1 MPDFH
6 IATVEDAYA
15 YYVLVLGISEEIFLA
30 RGRRL
35 PPGGRGKQERVRLLA
50 PDGARGHEIGG
61 REAAWQ
67 AQKNEAKIRFTA
79 DTSDFNKQIKSAD
92 SAMRE
97 LRSEL
102 RLNATQMK
110 SSGASVEA
118 LTESKRILEAQEQAL
133 AQKVDALSGKLEA
146 AQSIWGENS
155 TEAQRYATQLNN
167 ARAQQ
172 ENVRAAIEQAN
183 QAIEDQTRAESDA
196 RSAYG
201 RLTAEISQ
209 QRSHVDQL
217 ERAYADAVLTY
228 GENSREC
235 QELRT
240 ELSRASAELRES
252 ESRMDRAERSARDL
266 ARGLDDAG
274 DSADDAGISFGELA
288 GADFVSDVAQD
299 LIGTL
304 MGLSEETDEYRTS
317 MTQLNNTFEWSGR
330 SADEA
335 REVYQNF
342 LGLLGDSDEAV
353 EAAQDMN
360 NLADTGAD
368 IDTWYSI
375 APGTVS
381 AFGQALPVTSLVESA
396 NESIRCGQ
404 VVGGLADALNW
415 TSINAEVLNTRL
427 GSEHPAAMG
436 AFNAALAEGMSN
448 EDAMNA
454 ALAACSDEQ
463 ERQQLVTAVLA
474 SQYSELGD
482 GYLDATSDIDEAR
495 RASDDLKQA
504 QADLAERITPLRT
517 LVTEFA
523 ANGLGFLNE
532 NMSGVVS
539 VVMALATA
547 FVVLKGAM
555 LMQGAANQLASLL
568 NFVKMGIGGLS
579 PPILVVAAALA
590 ALVGIFTWAYQE
602 VEPFRAAID
611 QLVLTFQ
618 QTFGP
623 MIQQLMTYLG
633 SVMQQAMPMLASFL
647 TTYVVP
653 AIQQFAD
660 FLVTT
665 VFPALQQFA
674 NWFTVNIL
682 PVLQQLWNFVLTN
695 ILPLLQ
701 QFADFIV
708 TTVVPALGNLWSW
721 FSANILPVLQQIWS
735 FFVANILPILGQ
747 FASFVLGTVVLKR
760 SGTSGHGSATTSS
773 RSSATSELHQLEHPA
788 GLLVP
793 RRVRDRHGRAW
804 RSRACGAGSATTS
817 SRSSRTWGQGQVARR
832 PLRGGCRLH
841 RRTQD
846 RVSEV
851 QATPPQVFRRLLPH
865 PATGSELLGRVVREG
880 RRAEQADDL
889 RLERREPHGRRR
901 GGAGGGRADRR
912 APGGTSLTRSRQR
925 TPVAP
930 T

>member
-1 MPDFH
+1 
-6 IATVEDAYA
+6 
-15 YYVLVLGISEEIFLA
+15 
-30 RGRRL
+30 
-35 PPGGRGKQERVRLLA
+35 
-50 PDGARGHEIGG
+50 
-61 REAAWQ
+61 
-67 AQKNEAKIRFTA
+67 
-79 DTSDFNKQIKSAD
+79 
-92 SAMRE
+92 
-97 LRSEL
+97 
-102 RLNATQMK
+102 
-110 SSGASVEA
+110 
-118 LTESKRILEAQEQAL
+118 
-133 AQKVDALSGKLEA
+133 
-146 AQSIWGENS
+146 
-155 TEAQRYATQLNN
+155 
-167 ARAQQ
+167 
-172 ENVRAAIEQAN
+172 
-183 QAIEDQTRAESDA
+183 
-196 RSAYG
+196 
-201 RLTAEISQ
+201 
-209 QRSHVDQL
+209 
-217 ERAYADAVLTY
+217 
-228 GENSREC
+228 
-235 QELRT
+235 
-240 ELSRASAELRES
+240 
-252 ESRMDRAERSARDL
+252 
-266 ARGLDDAG
+266 
-274 DSADDAGISFGELA
+274 
-288 GADFVSDVAQD
+288 
-299 LIGTL
+299 

-375 APGTVS
+375 AAGTVS

-517 LVTEFA
+517 LVIEFA

-747 FASFVLGTVVLKR
+747 FASFVLGTVVPALGDLWTWFSSNILPVLSDVWSFISSNILPVFSSLAGFVTGTVVPALQSLWSWFSNNILPIVQDVGDKVKWLGDRFNDVANFIGGLKIEFPHFDLPHLKF
-760 SGTSGHGSATTSS
+760 SGEFSLIPPKVPNFWIEWYAKGAVLNKPTIFGSNGGNPMVGGEAGPEAVAPISVLQGYVADAVAAADS
-773 RSSATSELHQLEHPA
+773 R
-788 GLLVP
+788 
-793 RRVRDRHGRAW
+793 
-804 RSRACGAGSATTS
+804 GADMICDAIE
-817 SRSSRTWGQGQVARR
+817 
-832 PLRGGCRLH
+832 RLA
-841 RRTQD
+841 D
-846 RVSEV
+846 RVTVLEV
-851 QATPPQVFRRLLPH
+851 NGREIAT
-865 PATGSELLGRVVREG
+865 AIAGDSDRVAG
-880 RRAEQADDL
+880 RRQNLAT
-889 RLERREPHGRRR
+889 R
-901 GGAGGGRADRR
+901 GLA
-912 APGGTSLTRSRQR
+912 L
-925 TPVAP
+925 
-930 T
+930 

>member
-1 MPDFH
+1 M
-6 IATVEDAYA
+6 ASA
-15 YYVLVLGISEEIFLA
+15 
-30 RGRRL
+30 
-35 PPGGRGKQERVRLLA
+35 
-50 PDGARGHEIGG
+50 
-61 REAAWQ
+61 
-67 AQKNEAKIRFTA
+67 KNEAKIRFTA

-102 RLNATQMK
+102 RLNATRMK

-375 APGTVS
+375 AAGTVS

-747 FASFVLGTVVLKR
+747 FASFVLGTVVPALGDLWTWFSNNILPVLSDVWSFISSNILPVFSSLAGFVTGTVVPALQSLWSWFSNNILPIVQDVGDKVKWLGDRFGEVADFIGGLKIEFPKFKLPHLKF
-760 SGTSGHGSATTSS
+760 SGDFSLIPPRVPSFWVEWYAKGAVLNKPTIFGSNGGNPMVGGEAGPEAVAPISVLQGYVADAVAAADS
-773 RSSATSELHQLEHPA
+773 R
-788 GLLVP
+788 
-793 RRVRDRHGRAW
+793 
-804 RSRACGAGSATTS
+804 GADMICDAIE
-817 SRSSRTWGQGQVARR
+817 
-832 PLRGGCRLH
+832 RLA
-841 RRTQD
+841 D
-846 RVSEV
+846 RVTVLEV
-851 QATPPQVFRRLLPH
+851 NGREIAT
-865 PATGSELLGRVVREG
+865 AIAGDSDRVAG
-880 RRAEQADDL
+880 RRQNLAT
-889 RLERREPHGRRR
+889 R
-901 GGAGGGRADRR
+901 GLA
-912 APGGTSLTRSRQR
+912 L
-925 TPVAP
+925 
-930 T
+930 

>member
-1 MPDFH
+1 M
-6 IATVEDAYA
+6 ASA
-15 YYVLVLGISEEIFLA
+15 
-30 RGRRL
+30 
-35 PPGGRGKQERVRLLA
+35 
-50 PDGARGHEIGG
+50 
-61 REAAWQ
+61 
-67 AQKNEAKIRFTA
+67 KNEAKIRFTA

-375 APGTVS
+375 AAGTVS

-482 GYLDATSDIDEAR
+482 GYLDATSD
-495 RASDDLKQA
+495 LKQA

-517 LVTEFA
+517 LVIEFA

-747 FASFVLGTVVLKR
+747 FASFVLGTVVPALGDLWTWFSSNILPVLSDVWSFISSNILPVFSSLAGFVTGTVVPALQSLWSWFSNNILPIVQDVGDKVKWLGDRFNDVANFIGGLKIEFPHFDLPHLKF
-760 SGTSGHGSATTSS
+760 SGEFSLIPPKVPNFWIEWYAKGAVLNKPTIFGSNGGNPMVGGEAGPEAVAPISVLQGYVADAVAAADS
-773 RSSATSELHQLEHPA
+773 R
-788 GLLVP
+788 
-793 RRVRDRHGRAW
+793 
-804 RSRACGAGSATTS
+804 GADMICDAIE
-817 SRSSRTWGQGQVARR
+817 
-832 PLRGGCRLH
+832 RLA
-841 RRTQD
+841 D
-846 RVSEV
+846 RVTVLEV
-851 QATPPQVFRRLLPH
+851 NGREIAT
-865 PATGSELLGRVVREG
+865 AIAGDSDRVAG
-880 RRAEQADDL
+880 RRQNLAT
-889 RLERREPHGRRR
+889 R
-901 GGAGGGRADRR
+901 GLA
-912 APGGTSLTRSRQR
+912 L
-925 TPVAP
+925 
-930 T
+930 